1 MADDYKYH
9 IDHADGLVRPAALLE
24 ARRARAE
31 GRLDEAGLAKV
42 TDDAIAEVA
51 KVQRRIGMSAVTDG
65 QYRRGTWASVLYDGM
80 EGFDGVEGAER
91 PVGSPLSDLLG
102 EAGSLPDSPAVV
114 AKLEATGRL
123 AQAEATYLL
132 GVTQRSTGVALPAAG
147 FVAERSFDPSR
158 TPAAYPAPE
167 LVGAELAAILRTEI
181 QALAAE
187 GVRHVQLANPGYA
200 LAISRAGR
208 DRLSAHGIDP
218 DVLLDRMAEADRASI
233 EALGTDDT
241 FRVSLDI
248 TTGGAVDLTGG
259 YDPDAVTRFFS
270 RLPFYRVQVEHT
282 AGADFPLSS
291 VPSGRVLALG
301 VVDVRAAVTPPVEEL
316 LGRIDAVTSVLD
328 VDDIAISTNG
338 SFAPTVDAPGQ
349 VSWTEQANRLQLVEM
364 VARYYWGNEL

>member
-1 MADDYKYH
+1 MADDFKYH
-9 IDHADGLVRPAALLE
+9 IDHAGGLVRPAAVVE
-24 ARRARAE
+24 ARRARAA
-31 GRLDEAGLAKV
+31 GRLDEDGLAKV
-42 TDDAIAEVA
+42 TDEAIAEVA
-51 KVQRRIGMSAVTDG
+51 KVQRRIGLSAVTDG
-65 QYRRGTWASVLYDGM
+65 QYRRDTWASVLYDGV
-80 EGFDGVEGAER
+80 EGFDGVA
-91 PVGSPLSDLLG
+91 GSPVAELLG
-102 EAGSLPDSPAVV
+102 EAGSLPDGPAVV

-123 AQAEATYLL
+123 AQAEAAYLL
-132 GVTQRSTGVALPAAG
+132 SVTQRSTGVALPAAG

-158 TPAAYPAPE
+158 TPAAYLAPE

-187 GVRHVQLANPGYA
+187 GVRHLQLANPGYA

-208 DRLSAHGIDP
+208 DRLRAHGIDP
-218 DVLLDRMAEADRASI
+218 DVLLDRMADADRASI
-233 EALGTDDT
+233 EALDTDDT

-259 YDPDAVTRFFS
+259 YDRDAVTRFFS

-301 VVDVRAAVTPPVEEL
+301 VVDVRAAATPPVEEL

-338 SFAPTVDAPGQ
+338 SLAPAVDAPGQ